1 MAEMKK
7 AQAWHAYSPSP
18 CSPRHSPLFAPPC
31 QRRRPSLRTL
41 RFLLLP
47 LRSLALPTFPSPALL
62 SPPPLHSLT
71 LLPPPPLHS
80 LPLPLLSSLPCSS
93 LSPSALPSS
102 PPSLPHSYLHLLS
115 FALTP
120 QPAPRAARGHGG
132 RPPPGGGA
140 AAASQEVEVA
150 AASSPADEA
159 RRPTGGLTHAP
170 HPTSQPHPCSPPEFR
185 LCGQQVASH
194 PVHSR

>member
-18 CSPRHSPLFAPPC
+18 CSPRRSPLFAPPC

-47 LRSLALPTFPSPALL
+47 LRSPALPTFPSPALL
-62 SPPPLHSLT
+62 S
-71 LLPPPPLHS
+71 PPPLHS

-102 PPSLPHSYLHLLS
+102 PPSLPHSYLHLLP

-140 AAASQEVEVA
+140 AAASEER
-150 AASSPADEA
+150 SPPD
-159 RRPTGGLTHAP
+159 RPAT
-170 HPTSQPHPCSPPEFR
+170 PTLPTRISALWSTSSQPS
-185 LCGQQVASH
+185 GS
-194 PVHSR
+194 